1 MKTGDIVYRHGPDR
15 HFCQERDGYIILP
28 TFYHVYRET
37 KASAF
42 LRRLESVKT
51 TDGYAVKMEDTGGV
65 ISHLGDDLKVKKDAK
80 EYVRYSDPSIPA
92 LFKPKVTVI
101 DL

>member
-1 MKTGDIVYRHGPDR
+1 MKAGDIVYRHGSDR

-42 LRRLESVKT
+42 LRRLERVKT
-51 TDGYAVKMEDTGGV
+51 TDGYAARRDEGV
-65 ISHLGDDLKVKKDAK
+65 ILGDELKVKKDSK
-80 EYVRYSDPSIPA
+80 EYVRYSDQSIPA
-92 LFKPKVTVI
+92 LFKPKVTVM